1 MKQSDY
7 RREQKKLRKIQI
19 AITISG
25 IIISIV
31 LLVGI
36 VQNIAKQNESHKSK
50 ENATKQV
57 ETEKKEE
64 TTAEKK
70 SKTKKKY
77 KISAPKEYTRTQILK
92 FLKQYSDSDENIKYL
107 YENRD
112 NYDTDLL
119 EKVANNP
126 EMAEFIANYFDYES
140 EGKPKLSKNERAAE
154 VPLLIQWD
162 KRWGYKTYGDSNI
175 GLAGCGPTCVSM
187 VVYSLT
193 RNDKVTPVTAAKYSE
208 ENGYYVEGIGT
219 AWKLMT
225 TFPAEYGINIHE
237 VGLSK
242 ERIESE
248 LDNGGLI
255 ICAMGPGDFT
265 LSGHFIVI
273 YGYDDNGFKIND
285 PNCITRSKKQWTH
298 DRLATQ
304 IKALWGYKLEETRE
318 TQK

>member
-31 LLVGI
+31 LLIGI
-36 VQNIAKQNESHKSK
+36 VQNIAKQNRNYKTK
-50 ENATKQV
+50 EGLTKQV
-57 ETEKKEE
+57 ESSTEDE

-70 SKTKKKY
+70 GKTKKKY
-77 KISAPKEYTRTQILK
+77 KIRAPKAYTRTQILK
-92 FLKQYSDSDENIKYL
+92 FLKEYSDSDENIKYL

-112 NYDTDLL
+112 SYDTHLL
-119 EKVANNP
+119 EKVVNNP
-126 EMAEFIANYFDYES
+126 EMAEFIAGYFDHQS
-140 EGKPKLSKNERAAE
+140 GGKPKLSKNEKEAE
-154 VPLLIQWD
+154 FPLLIQWD
-162 KRWGYKTYGDSNI
+162 KRWGYETYGDSNI
-175 GLAGCGPTCVSM
+175 GLAGCGPTCVAM

-193 RNDKVTPVTAAKYSE
+193 GNDKITPVTAAKYSE
-208 ENGYYVEGIGT
+208 ENGYYVDGIGT
-219 AWKLMT
+219 AWELMT
-225 TFPAEYGINIHE
+225 TFPKKYGINIHE

-285 PNCITRSKKQWTH
+285 PNCITRSKKQWTY

-304 IKALWGYKLEETRE
+304 IKALWGYKLEKTRE